1 MDFFPDEVGPKR
13 WRGIQP
19 QMKVLRGFKYQG
31 IDGDLLRAFKV
42 LYPGDIETDI
52 MKMNAALVA
61 DRHMPTTVGEFF
73 VFLGLI
79 LGARGQNG
87 KGRGLFFSPEK
98 KSFWVLLVLRCP
110 ILQVFSIKLVVSS

>member
-1 MDFFPDEVGPKR
+1 MSVSMDFFPDEVGPKGTSTGDE
-13 WRGIQP
+13 GIQP

-42 LYPGDIETDI
+42 LYPGGIETDI

-79 LGARGQNG
+79 
-87 KGRGLFFSPEK
+87 
-98 KSFWVLLVLRCP
+98 
-110 ILQVFSIKLVVSS
+110 

>member
-1 MDFFPDEVGPKR
+1 MSVSMDFFPDEVGPKGTSTGEE
-13 WRGIQP
+13 GIQP
-19 QMKVLRGFKYQG
+19 QMKVLRGFKYHG

-42 LYPGDIETDI
+42 LYPGDIEI

-79 LGARGQNG
+79 LGARGQNC
-87 KGRGLFFSPEK
+87 KGRDLFFFTGEK
-98 KSFWVLLVLRCP
+98 IALGATGIEVPNIASV
-110 ILQVFSIKLVVSS
+110 